1 MVYLMYNFYIAFVL
15 YLNFCSSLS
24 LSLSLSLSIYINKQG
39 WVLFTG
45 SLETEL
51 RQKYLFGP
59 YILVMFLIWSS
70 SFYIFI
76 LALSVPICTVLD

>member
-1 MVYLMYNFYIAFVL
+1 MYNFYIAFVL
-15 YLNFCSSLS
+15 YLNFCSS

-59 YILVMFLIWSS
+59 YILVVFNLVLKFLYLHFG
-70 SFYIFI
+70 SFCANMYSFRLIKK
-76 LALSVPICTVLD
+76 